1 MKYTCLIL
9 ASLIQSSLT
18 YRLNQ
23 KGSLLTEDMFDDVD
37 PKEFQAQLD
46 KSDGEEESS
55 PRKGGHVTDDGTVK
69 KFDTSHWNA
78 EK

>member
-1 MKYTCLIL
+1 
-9 ASLIQSSLT
+9 
-18 YRLNQ
+18 
-23 KGSLLTEDMFDDVD
+23 MFDDVD

-55 PRKGGHVTDDGTVK
+55 PRKGGHVPDDGTVK